1 MSQVTTTGTTFP
13 APRGDQTARALEE
26 LDEVWQSHTADI
38 EVVSDSDAATRL
50 LKRRGTLRLPSGALR
65 LHYSDA
71 NIFADE
77 LAGYGP
83 EALVL
88 SPPLLR
94 EAVRGRLLRTVE
106 EHAAET
112 RDPEGIPHG

>member
-13 APRGDQTARALEE
+13 APSGDQTARALAE
-26 LDEVWQSHTADI
+26 LDEVWESHTADV
-38 EVVSDSDAATRL
+38 EVVTDSDAATRL
-50 LKRRGTLRLPSGALR
+50 LKRRGTVRLPSGALR

-88 SPPLLR
+88 SPPVLR
-94 EAVRGRLLRTVE
+94 EAVHSRLLRTVA
-106 EHAAET
+106 EHSDDT
-112 RDPEGIPHG
+112 GISHG